1 LRESCVSRG
10 GRFVGEQKSGGT
22 IFRRQTKRWWYKIMI
37 VSRLS
42 PPPYPGYYVLDN
54 IMNYDGKKYAVIK
67 TYLNL
72 LYELKDILINSFRN

>member
-1 LRESCVSRG
+1 VVVQNNDCVPL
-10 GRFVGEQKSGGT
+10 VP
-22 IFRRQTKRWWYKIMI
+22 
-37 VSRLS
+37 

>member
-1 LRESCVSRG
+1 MVVQNNDCVPL
-10 GRFVGEQKSGGT
+10 V
-22 IFRRQTKRWWYKIMI
+22 
-37 VSRLS
+37 